1 MCTVSWRVSREGYDL
16 FFNRDELNTRAPEV
30 APAIGQSEGVAFLA
44 PRDGTSGG
52 TWLLANDRGL
62 TLGLLNDYGASWR
75 PAAAVV
81 RVSRGQIV
89 LAAAAAAN
97 HAALIEIVGRQPLAR
112 TPAFQLVALSRE
124 EGAMVLRW
132 DGAALTWLVASAP
145 LTSSSYATAEVIA
158 TRVRRYHETV
168 RSGDSPDISELFA
181 YHRQHEQPD
190 GAYSVLMHRPDAATR
205 SITHVTVKSDQVTM
219 LYEAVRWAPRK
230 PVFLKPVLNT
240 LPLRL
245 CSTLSA

>member
-89 LAAAAAAN
+89 WQQIERGRERSRLQRQRIDFEQAAFTAA
-97 HAALIEIVGRQPLAR
+97 V
-112 TPAFQLVALSRE
+112 
-124 EGAMVLRW
+124 
-132 DGAALTWLVASAP
+132 
-145 LTSSSYATAEVIA
+145 SSSRGVKRLAV
-158 TRVRRYHETV
+158 V
-168 RSGDSPDISELFA
+168 GD
-181 YHRQHEQPD
+181 
-190 GAYSVLMHRPDAATR
+190 G
-205 SITHVTVKSDQVTM
+205 
-219 LYEAVRWAPRK
+219 
-230 PVFLKPVLNT
+230 
-240 LPLRL
+240 
-245 CSTLSA
+245 